1 MSTGIKYLLLLLIP
15 FNIYLIKNSKMT
27 NTIINETTSTTTD
40 SMVLQYLVREPKV
53 KSEKKKAIILL
64 HGVRSN
70 EQDLFSLANQLPE
83 DFFIIAPR
91 GQFTLGA
98 GRFAWFNVDFSTGKP
113 IFDKAQEASSRDII
127 TKFIKQVKEKY
138 SVDEVYL
145 GGFSQG
151 AIMSYSIGL
160 LNPKE
165 VKGIIALSGRLLV
178 EVRPFITKKEDLHKL
193 KVFVAHGVQD
203 NTLQIQY
210 ARDAKLFIEDLK
222 VPLSYHEY
230 QMGHQINGDVLNDL
244 NEWLAKF

>member
-1 MSTGIKYLLLLLIP
+1 MSSITYLLFLLLP
-15 FNIYLIKNSKMT
+15 FTLHSTKDNKMT
-27 NTIINETTSTTTD
+27 NTIIKELNSTNTD
-40 SMVLQYLVREPKV
+40 TMILQYLAQEPKV

-64 HGVRSN
+64 HGVGSN

-83 DFFIIAPR
+83 DFFVISPR

-98 GRFAWFNVDFSTGKP
+98 GRYAWYQVDFSTGKP
-113 IFDKAQEASSRDII
+113 VFNAQQELSSREAIR
-127 TKFIKQVKEKY
+127 KFIAQVKQKY
-138 SVDEVYL
+138 NLDEVYL

-160 LNPKE
+160 TNPAE
-165 VKGIIALSGRLLV
+165 VKGIISLSGRLLD
-178 EVRPFITKKEDLHKL
+178 EVRPLINKGNEVQQLR
-193 KVFVAHGVQD
+193 VFVAHGIQD

-210 ARDAKLFIEDLK
+210 ARDAKLFIESLK

-244 NEWLAKF
+244 KSWLSNQ